1 MDKINYD
8 TFSKV
13 EVRIGTVL
21 ALEII
26 PEADRLLKL
35 TVDLGEDEP
44 RQIVSGIREFVA
56 EPADLV
62 GQQFPFVSNLEPRM
76 IKGYESN
83 GMIFAAGNNE
93 TFTLLSPLKPVPPGT
108 KLN

>member
-21 ALEII
+21 EAEII

-35 TVDLGEDEP
+35 KVDVGEEEP
-44 RQIVSGIREFVA
+44 RQIISGIREFVDTPS
-56 EPADLV
+56 ELV
-62 GQQFPFVSNLEPRM
+62 NKQFPFVTNLEPRT
-76 IKGYESN
+76 IRGYESN
-83 GMIFAAGNNE
+83 GMIFAVGEAD
-93 TFTLLSPLKPVPPGT
+93 TFTLLSPQKSVPPGT
-108 KLN
+108 KLC